1 MAVIKQWAKQRILFP
16 VENIYVGH
24 GYLGRHMMCWQHKEM
39 WNKLKGQKGSWSCNY
54 GIHPFL
60 QKCMEG
66 RLKGES
72 WSLSDITW
80 GFILSTPLYNLQ
92 NPTFLTVINGIFISA
107 TNAPINVM
115 PARGRGRAWGGDLI
129 VFVGP
134 GVRYLTDP
142 ALPGEGVFECF
153 FTKGALMGSIER
165 FKIQWNPVNMV
176 TNGPKKFGRITRT
189 GSNFMT
195 WGP

>member
-1 MAVIKQWAKQRILFP
+1 MP
-16 VENIYVGH
+16 
-24 GYLGRHMMCWQHKEM
+24 
-39 WNKLKGQKGSWSCNY
+39 
-54 GIHPFL
+54 
-60 QKCMEG
+60 
-66 RLKGES
+66 
-72 WSLSDITW
+72 
-80 GFILSTPLYNLQ
+80 
-92 NPTFLTVINGIFISA
+92 NPTFLTVINSIFISA
-107 TNAPINVM
+107 TYSPINVM
-115 PARGRGRAWGGDLI
+115 PARGRGRAWGGALM

-153 FTKGALMGSIER
+153 FTKGALMGSIEH

-195 WGP
+195 

>member
-1 MAVIKQWAKQRILFP
+1 M
-16 VENIYVGH
+16 
-24 GYLGRHMMCWQHKEM
+24 
-39 WNKLKGQKGSWSCNY
+39 
-54 GIHPFL
+54 
-60 QKCMEG
+60 
-66 RLKGES
+66 
-72 WSLSDITW
+72 
-80 GFILSTPLYNLQ
+80 YNLR

-153 FTKGALMGSIER
+153 FTKGALMGSIEH

-195 WGP
+195 